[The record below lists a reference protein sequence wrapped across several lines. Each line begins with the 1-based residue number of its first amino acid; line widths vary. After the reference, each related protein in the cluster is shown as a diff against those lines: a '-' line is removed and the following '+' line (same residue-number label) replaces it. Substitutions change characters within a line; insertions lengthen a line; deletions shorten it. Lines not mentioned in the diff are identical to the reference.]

1 MNAAAVF
8 RALGPIDLR
17 SVARDSMLRWLV
29 AVPVGIAVLLRWGVP
44 LAAERVAGQYSIDL
58 APYFPL
64 IASTVVL
71 ITPMV
76 AGTVIG
82 FLLLDQRDDGTLG
95 ALQVTP
101 LTLAGYL
108 GYRLAVPVL
117 ASIVMTVI
125 AVPLTGLV
133 RIGPLPLV
141 LVALAAAPLAPGF
154 ALLLGAFAA
163 NKVQGFA
170 IMKAAGVLNW
180 PPIIAWFAPT
190 VWQWVMGI
198 VPTYWPVKLFWMLEA
213 GESGWWGY
221 LAVGTV
227 YQVVLVSLLLRRFAT
242 VLHR

>member
-29 AVPVGIAVLLRWGVP
+29 ALPILIALLLRWGVP
-44 LAAERVAGQYSIDL
+44 VAAERVGRQYSIDL
-58 APYFPL
+58 TPYFPL
-64 IASTVVL
+64 ITSIVVL
-71 ITPMV
+71 VTPMV

-82 FLLLDQRDDGTLG
+82 FLLLDQRDDRTLS
-95 ALQVTP
+95 ALQITP

-108 GYRLAVPVL
+108 AYRLAVPVL
-117 ASIVMTVI
+117 VSVVMTVI

-133 RIGPLPLV
+133 RIGVLPLV
-141 LVALAAAPLAPGF
+141 LVGLGAAPLAPGF
-154 ALLLGAFAA
+154 ALLLGAFAG

-170 IMKAAGVLNW
+170 IMKAAGITNW
-180 PPIIAWFAPT
+180 PPIIAWFLPT

-213 GESGWWGY
+213 GEGGWWGY
-221 LAVGTV
+221 LAVGMA
-227 YQVVLVSLLLRRFAT
+227 YQILLVLLLLRRFST